1 MSIVAIHSSVMYDDE
16 DQGGSLDPSIPDNIA
31 MQEISALGAG
41 LAYNATTD
49 KPTTFALATLANGV
63 VGTAFAATVTGY

>member
-16 DQGGSLDPSIPDNIA
+16 DQGGSVGLPDNIA

-49 KPTTFALATLANGV
+49 KPTTFALATIANAV

>member
-16 DQGGSLDPSIPDNIA
+16 DQGGSVGLPDNVA